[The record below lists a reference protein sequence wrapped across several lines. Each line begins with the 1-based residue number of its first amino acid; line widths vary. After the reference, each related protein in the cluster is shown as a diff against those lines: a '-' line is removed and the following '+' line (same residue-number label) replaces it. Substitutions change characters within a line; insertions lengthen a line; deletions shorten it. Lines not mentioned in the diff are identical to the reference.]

1 MYLFS
6 FRKKK
11 ANVDLTMKQFQGIL
25 RNKREI
31 EKPEGTSSD
40 FQRLSSWLHFKS
52 VEGSFEPVAQIFA
65 LEGAGMALPFNRSLA
80 PRKDCR

>member
-1 MYLFS
+1 MQATPCSQENYSMYLFS

-31 EKPEGTSSD
+31 ENQKKTP
-40 FQRLSSWLHFKS
+40 
-52 VEGSFEPVAQIFA
+52 QISNVCHPGCT
-65 LEGAGMALPFNRSLA
+65 LKE
-80 PRKDCR
+80 C

>member
-31 EKPEGTSSD
+31 ENQKETPSD
-40 FQRLSSWLHFKS
+40 FQFVTL
-52 VEGSFEPVAQIFA
+52 AA
-65 LEGAGMALPFNRSLA
+65 L
-80 PRKDCR
+80 